1 MTRRRFVQRLL
12 KAGSAILLGIVWLG
26 KKALPRKFVWAKRL
40 EKYPGP
46 LKTLGDVSKQGK
58 WSG

>member
-1 MTRRRFVQRLL
+1 M
-12 KAGSAILLGIVWLG
+12 LLGIVWLG